1 VPTCRYLS
9 KFLIDYFYFFL
20 FFYFIFG
27 WVKFGVSDKIRA
39 NFGGC
44 ASMDVL
50 SNDVIWSREVI

>member
-9 KFLIDYFYFFL
+9 KFLIDFFFFL
-20 FFYFIFG
+20 NIFG